1 MAYHYGTMGRQLL
14 TNQMD
19 TTLNSIHALMH
30 GIYDDE
36 MLRDIPFRIGV
47 ADQPGSA
54 PFLSPTDYT
63 LDDEHAGKLRYVRNV
78 TGICDDPTLVENYFK
93 TANVALHAAR
103 LHGVFI
109 HHATLLPNGVVCL
122 SSPSLES
129 SGYALG
135 QDLFHDPH
143 DSAIIEKVISS
154 TGALFYG
161 PIQIPRTH
169 KHSNLGVHEPESGV
183 GDIGWEKNH
192 NEWLIYIPID
202 MPDSRGYAFK
212 NHWGILEVSL
222 DWDKFLHG
230 SGILPFFEQR
240 NDLGFVLKRENGDE
254 RSPAAYLARSKG
266 VDKIDP
272 KCFTWVELNYRDTE
286 ERWTL
291 GVGVANG
298 YRPPWFCLGIGMS
311 ILISLFVTSLFLF
324 SLVTWQSHKDF
335 LLEILPARAL
345 HKLCHG
351 EVYAEKFDIVTIFFL
366 DIVGY
371 TRMSS
376 EMQPYQVMKMLNDY
390 FIQVDRLTK
399 KHQIYK
405 VETIGDAYMCVG
417 GCPDRCMS
425 PLGAQRVALFAL
437 DVIEMTSSFRLD
449 DGSQLLIRCGI
460 NSGRIMAG
468 VVGEIRPHF
477 SLFGDTVNIA
487 SRMEST
493 SKSMKIQC
501 SDATYRLLRDAP
513 DYDFNIIERG
523 SITVKGLGE
532 MNTWFVNGATKRRT
546 DDVIMDSE
554 KDKSTQSCDY
564 DR

>member
-1 MAYHYGTMGRQLL
+1 
-14 TNQMD
+14 
-19 TTLNSIHALMH
+19 
-30 GIYDDE
+30 
-36 MLRDIPFRIGV
+36 
-47 ADQPGSA
+47 
-54 PFLSPTDYT
+54 
-63 LDDEHAGKLRYVRNV
+63 
-78 TGICDDPTLVENYFK
+78 
-93 TANVALHAAR
+93 
-103 LHGVFI
+103 
-109 HHATLLPNGVVCL
+109 
-122 SSPSLES
+122 
-129 SGYALG
+129 
-135 QDLFHDPH
+135 
-143 DSAIIEKVISS
+143 
-154 TGALFYG
+154 
-161 PIQIPRTH
+161 
-169 KHSNLGVHEPESGV
+169 
-183 GDIGWEKNH
+183 
-192 NEWLIYIPID
+192 
-202 MPDSRGYAFK
+202 
-212 NHWGILEVSL
+212 
-222 DWDKFLHG
+222 
-230 SGILPFFEQR
+230 
-240 NDLGFVLKRENGDE
+240 
-254 RSPAAYLARSKG
+254 
-266 VDKIDP
+266 
-272 KCFTWVELNYRDTE
+272 
-286 ERWTL
+286 
-291 GVGVANG
+291 
-298 YRPPWFCLGIGMS
+298 
-311 ILISLFVTSLFLF
+311 
-324 SLVTWQSHKDF
+324 
-335 LLEILPARAL
+335 
-345 HKLCHG
+345 
-351 EVYAEKFDIVTIFFL
+351 
-366 DIVGY
+366 
-371 TRMSS
+371 MSS